1 MATSPAAARTAQ
13 SCRGDGFPQYPLAGG
28 IGLAS
33 LPARPSLCYSSAVC
47 FFHRNYN
54 IMRPTAF
61 SSDSLRR
68 LLLHDK
74 IATLPDLKRALG
86 TDVDLTVFRKLKEL
100 DYLTSYSHRGRFYTL
115 REIVRFGADGLWSCD
130 PAWFSRYG
138 TLLATAEAFIR
149 SSAAGYFAEELS
161 AILHVG
167 TQDVLRQLVQQNRI
181 ARELISGL
189 FLYTAID
196 PATRQRQRLTR
207 RSSRSIPT
215 VVDASRLEVP
225 PDEMRA
231 AIILFYSL
239 LDEQQRRLYAGLES
253 MKLGHGGDSVLAEF
267 LGLDPHTIARG
278 RRQLLDRD
286 VEVGRTRQSGAGR
299 KAVEKK
305 RPK

>member
-1 MATSPAAARTAQ
+1 
-13 SCRGDGFPQYPLAGG
+13 
-28 IGLAS
+28 
-33 LPARPSLCYSSAVC
+33 
-47 FFHRNYN
+47 
-54 IMRPTAF
+54 MRPPAF
-61 SSDSLRR
+61 SSDSVRK

-115 REIVRFGADGLWSCD
+115 REIVRFSADGLWSCD

-149 SSAAGYFAEELS
+149 SSVAGYCAEELS
-161 AILHVG
+161 AILHVE

-196 PATRQRQRLTR
+196 PATRQRQRLNR

>member
-1 MATSPAAARTAQ
+1 MR
-13 SCRGDGFPQYPLAGG
+13 PLA
-28 IGLAS
+28 
-33 LPARPSLCYSSAVC
+33 
-47 FFHRNYN
+47 
-54 IMRPTAF
+54 F
-61 SSDSLRR
+61 SPDSLRK

-100 DYLTSYSHRGRFYTL
+100 DYVTSYSHGGRFYTL
-115 REIVRFGADGLWSCD
+115 REIARFGADGLWSCT

-138 TLLATAEAFIR
+138 TLLATAEAFTR
-149 SSAAGYFAEELS
+149 NSVAGYFAEELS

-167 TQDVLRQLVQQNRI
+167 AQDVLRQLVQQKRI
-181 ARELISGL
+181 ARELVSDL
-189 FLYTAID
+189 FLYTSID
-196 PATRQRQRLTR
+196 PAIHQRQSLTR
-207 RSSRSIPT
+207 RSNQSVPT
-215 VVDASRLEVP
+215 VIDANRLEVS
-225 PDEMRA
+225 PDEMKA

-278 RRQLLDRD
+278 RHQLLDQD
-286 VEVGRTRQSGAGR
+286 VAVGRIRQSGAGR
-299 KAVEKK
+299 KPVEKK

>member
-1 MATSPAAARTAQ
+1 
-13 SCRGDGFPQYPLAGG
+13 
-28 IGLAS
+28 
-33 LPARPSLCYSSAVC
+33 
-47 FFHRNYN
+47 
-54 IMRPTAF
+54 MRPLSF
-61 SSDSLRR
+61 SPDSLRK

-86 TDVDLTVFRKLKEL
+86 TDVGITVFRKLKQL

-115 REIVRFGADGLWSCD
+115 REVALFGADGLWSCE

-161 AILHVG
+161 GILHVG
-167 TQDVLRQLVQQNRI
+167 AQDVLRQLVQQKRI
-181 ARELISGL
+181 AREPISGL

-196 PATRQRQRLTR
+196 PATCQRQRLTR
-207 RSSRSIPT
+207 RSRQLIPT
-215 VVDASRLEVP
+215 VRDTSRLEVSP
-225 PDEMRA
+225 HEMKA

-267 LGLDPHTIARG
+267 LGLDPHTVARG
-278 RRQLLDRD
+278 RRQLLDQD

-299 KAVEKK
+299 KPVEKK
-305 RPK
+305 RPQ

>member
-1 MATSPAAARTAQ
+1 M
-13 SCRGDGFPQYPLAGG
+13 
-28 IGLAS
+28 
-33 LPARPSLCYSSAVC
+33 
-47 FFHRNYN
+47 
-54 IMRPTAF
+54 
-61 SSDSLRR
+61 
-68 LLLHDK
+68 
-74 IATLPDLKRALG
+74 
-86 TDVDLTVFRKLKEL
+86 
-100 DYLTSYSHRGRFYTL
+100 
-115 REIVRFGADGLWSCD
+115 
-130 PAWFSRYG
+130 
-138 TLLATAEAFIR
+138 ATAEAFIR
-149 SSAAGYFAEELS
+149 SSSAGYFAEELS

-215 VVDASRLEVP
+215 VADASRLEVP

-286 VEVGRTRQSGAGR
+286 VEVGRTRQSGGGR

>member
-1 MATSPAAARTAQ
+1 
-13 SCRGDGFPQYPLAGG
+13 
-28 IGLAS
+28 
-33 LPARPSLCYSSAVC
+33 
-47 FFHRNYN
+47 
-54 IMRPTAF
+54 MRPAAF

-74 IATLPDLKRALG
+74 IATLPDLKLALG

-115 REIVRFGADGLWSCD
+115 REIVRFSADGLWSCD

-161 AILHVG
+161 ATLHVG

-286 VEVGRTRQSGAGR
+286 VEVGRTRQSGGGR